1 MLADIKKLL
10 LGDNS
15 DGAYSDLCNKHAD
28 MLLRDYHCAYLN
40 EICCICERKI
50 ISANSCKQDVAL
62 GRQYVYCNVE
72 KFVRMKTKTQAGS
85 LGIYNSAAKTDTPFL
100 QTALAGA
107 AKVNKFYR

>member
-1 MLADIKKLL
+1 M
-10 LGDNS
+10 
-15 DGAYSDLCNKHAD
+15 
-28 MLLRDYHCAYLN
+28 
-40 EICCICERKI
+40 
-50 ISANSCKQDVAL
+50 AL

-107 AKVNKFYR
+107 AKVNKFYRYIYSLCDWLQCSQRFCEGLSHNLAVYFTPVYINKHCPPEKLF